1 MGRSP
6 PPIQQTPIQ
15 QTTNGILLRLR
26 IVPRA
31 SRTEIAGIQGGMVR
45 IRLAAAPVDG
55 AANEALIRFLAER
68 IVVPRSAVRVASGRT
83 SRSKVVVISG
93 ASLEQVRLGLR
104 VQLP

>member
-1 MGRSP
+1 VERLP
-6 PPIQQTPIQ
+6 PPIR

-45 IRLAAAPVDG
+45 IRLAAVPLGG

-68 IVVPRSAVRVASGRT
+68 IGVPRSAVRVASGRT

-93 ASLEQVRLGLR
+93 VSLEEVQVGLR
-104 VQLP
+104 AESP

>member
-1 MGRSP
+1 VRQP
-6 PPIQQTPIQ
+6 LPIQ
-15 QTTNGILLRLR
+15 QTTNGVLVRLR

-31 SRTEIAGIQGGMVR
+31 SHTEVASIQGDMVR

-68 IVVPRSAVRVASGRT
+68 LAVPRSAVRVASGQT

-93 ASLEQVRLGLR
+93 ASLEQVKLGLTLDPR
-104 VQLP
+104 P

>member
-6 PPIQQTPIQ
+6 PPIQ

-45 IRLAAAPVDG
+45 VRLAAVPVDG

-68 IVVPRSAVRVASGRT
+68 IGVPRSAVRVASGQT

-93 ASLEQVRLGLR
+93 ASLEEVQLGLSAES
-104 VQLP
+104 P